1 MYQCCIFDLD
11 GTIINTLHSLR
22 KTVNETIKQFGYGP
36 IDEYHVK
43 YFVGDGYK
51 KLMERTLKYCGD
63 TELTHYEA
71 ALEVYDEMFNKYCL
85 YQVEPYAGMPE
96 FLTMLKEKGIRY
108 FGVGISGGEEGAR
121 RGPSIMPGGEKE
133 AYEQIRPVLEKIAA
147 YAEGEP
153 CCTYIGPDGAGH
165 YVKMVHNGIEYADMQ
180 LIAEA
185 YILLK
190 SVAGYTNAEL
200 GDIFEEW
207 NQGELKSYLIGIT
220 ADIFREK
227 DDFEAGELLDYIVD
241 SAAQKGTGRWASI
254 ESMKQGVDISM
265 ITAACNARILSN
277 HTELR
282 KKAAGLLSGPEPVKA
297 ENREL
302 FKNQVRDALYAAKIA
317 AYAQGF
323 DLMRDASKKYGWNLD
338 LGKIASIFRA
348 GCIIQAVFLND
359 ITEAYRKNP
368 ELDNLMLDEFF
379 RSRLEE
385 CQGGLRHA
393 AAEGIRSGLPLPA
406 MTEALSY
413 FDAFRGG
420 YTGANLIQAQRDC
433 FGAHTFE
440 RTDREGTFHHD
451 WGKRN

>member
-1 MYQCCIFDLD
+1 MRF
-11 GTIINTLHSLR
+11 SL
-22 KTVNETIKQFGYGP
+22 
-36 IDEYHVK
+36 
-43 YFVGDGYK
+43 
-51 KLMERTLKYCGD
+51 
-63 TELTHYEA
+63 
-71 ALEVYDEMFNKYCL
+71 
-85 YQVEPYAGMPE
+85 
-96 FLTMLKEKGIRY
+96 
-108 FGVGISGGEEGAR
+108 
-121 RGPSIMPGGEKE
+121 
-133 AYEQIRPVLEKIAA
+133 
-147 YAEGEP
+147 
-153 CCTYIGPDGAGH
+153 
-165 YVKMVHNGIEYADMQ
+165 
-180 LIAEA
+180 
-185 YILLK
+185 
-190 SVAGYTNAEL
+190 
-200 GDIFEEW
+200 
-207 NQGELKSYLIGIT
+207 NQG
-220 ADIFREK
+220 
-227 DDFEAGELLDYIVD
+227 
-241 SAAQKGTGRWASI
+241 
-254 ESMKQGVDISM
+254 
-265 ITAACNARILSN
+265 SN
-277 HTELR
+277 HPELR
-282 KKAAGLLSGPEPVKA
+282 HKAAGLLSGPEPVKA

>member
-1 MYQCCIFDLD
+1 
-11 GTIINTLHSLR
+11 
-22 KTVNETIKQFGYGP
+22 
-36 IDEYHVK
+36 
-43 YFVGDGYK
+43 
-51 KLMERTLKYCGD
+51 
-63 TELTHYEA
+63 
-71 ALEVYDEMFNKYCL
+71 
-85 YQVEPYAGMPE
+85 
-96 FLTMLKEKGIRY
+96 
-108 FGVGISGGEEGAR
+108 
-121 RGPSIMPGGEKE
+121 
-133 AYEQIRPVLEKIAA
+133 
-147 YAEGEP
+147 
-153 CCTYIGPDGAGH
+153 
-165 YVKMVHNGIEYADMQ
+165 MVHNGIEYADMQ

-277 HTELR
+277 HTEMR

-323 DLMRDASKKYGWNLD
+323 DLMRDASKEYGWNLD

-348 GCIIQAVFLND
+348 GCIIQAVF
-359 ITEAYRKNP
+359 
-368 ELDNLMLDEFF
+368 
-379 RSRLEE
+379 
-385 CQGGLRHA
+385 
-393 AAEGIRSGLPLPA
+393 
-406 MTEALSY
+406 
-413 FDAFRGG
+413 
-420 YTGANLIQAQRDC
+420 
-433 FGAHTFE
+433 
-440 RTDREGTFHHD
+440 
-451 WGKRN
+451 

>member
-1 MYQCCIFDLD
+1 
-11 GTIINTLHSLR
+11 
-22 KTVNETIKQFGYGP
+22 
-36 IDEYHVK
+36 
-43 YFVGDGYK
+43 
-51 KLMERTLKYCGD
+51 
-63 TELTHYEA
+63 
-71 ALEVYDEMFNKYCL
+71 
-85 YQVEPYAGMPE
+85 
-96 FLTMLKEKGIRY
+96 
-108 FGVGISGGEEGAR
+108 
-121 RGPSIMPGGEKE
+121 
-133 AYEQIRPVLEKIAA
+133 
-147 YAEGEP
+147 
-153 CCTYIGPDGAGH
+153 
-165 YVKMVHNGIEYADMQ
+165 MQ

-282 KKAAGLLSGPEPVKA
+282 KKAGGLLSGPEPVKA
-297 ENREL
+297 ENRGL